1 MSDTRYSKAASIGIT
16 KFEKSKEACMC
27 PLCDKTPI
35 ENINGYTIPL
45 QKVNTILFYFWG
57 FLVFLMYLIEVGF

>member
-1 MSDTRYSKAASIGIT
+1 MSGTRYTKAASVGIA
-16 KFEKSKEACMC
+16 KFENSKEACMC

-45 QKVNTILFYFWG
+45 QKVITMILLL
-57 FLVFLMYLIEVGF
+57 LVTF